1 MPQMKQF
8 KVWDTRTMAYLDNI
22 AYTSPPTNLSCYDHI
37 LVFYGNW
44 ER

>member
-22 AYTSPPTNLSCYDHI
+22 AYTSPTNLSCYDHI